1 MNIKDKNIK
10 SFEPNRG
17 QLSSSCRSGSFG
29 WRDTLTPFQLLAKYC
44 TLTGKELLLYKGD
57 QPPIIKLD
65 GATHPVRNQG
75 KINIEA

>member
-17 QLSSSCRSGSFG
+17 QLSSSCRPGSFG

-44 TLTGKELLLYKGD
+44 TLTGKELLLDKGD
-57 QPPIIKLD
+57 QPAIINLD